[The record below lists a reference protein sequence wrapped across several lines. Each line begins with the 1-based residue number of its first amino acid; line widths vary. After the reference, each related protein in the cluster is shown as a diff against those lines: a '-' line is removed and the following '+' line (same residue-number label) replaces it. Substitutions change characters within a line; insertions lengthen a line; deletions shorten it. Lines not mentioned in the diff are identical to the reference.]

1 MDVDL
6 TTTRLDGRSALI
18 VVPGSVNYFYN
29 QAGRRV
35 AEALQTLGWRTHLT
49 TLDALPEGQFDWA
62 FLVNVYEV
70 RHSCPREAPRQFQRV
85 RRQCRRVSQALLEC
99 VTTNWFA
106 EAFEVGRQAGAEFL
120 LDFGLQDQSEQ
131 AEQASKAARQS
142 YRFVF
147 NGLTVSERQ
156 TLQSLNEQE
165 ARPIPWA
172 FVGHQTPDRVELV
185 YRLVKEFDPAGF
197 FYLPP
202 LSPVTEDG
210 PHLNEQQFLRV
221 LAKAR
226 YQVWSSHH
234 RGVYL
239 EGERFRASLLTGSIP
254 LKVMLNNTALPQ
266 NTLFPY
272 LLVEQAT
279 FTSQLRSFEFQ
290 QTRQQFVADFQRLPA
305 LAESL
310 SEVLNR
316 ID

>member
-1 MDVDL
+1 MKIDL
-6 TTTRLDGRSALI
+6 ATTRTDARSALI
-18 VVPGSVNYFYN
+18 VIPGSVNYFYN

-35 AEALQTLGWRTHLT
+35 AEALQTSGWRTHLT
-49 TLDALPEGQFDWA
+49 TLDSLPEEQFDWA
-62 FLVNVYEV
+62 FLVNVYEL
-70 RHSCPREAPRQFQRV
+70 RHSCPREAEGQFRRV
-85 RRQCRRVSQALLEC
+85 RRQCRRVSQVLLEC

-106 EAFEVGRQAGAEFL
+106 DAFELGRQAGAQFL
-120 LDFGLQDQSEQ
+120 LDFGLQDQSDQ
-131 AEQASKAARQS
+131 TAKSAGQH

-147 NGLTVSERQ
+147 NGLTVSEQ
-156 TLQSLNEQE
+156 QALQSVNEQE

-172 FVGHQTPDRVELV
+172 FVGHQTHDRVELV

-197 FYLPP
+197 FYLPE

-221 LAKAR
+221 LSKAR

-272 LLVEQAT
+272 LLAAEQT
-279 FTSQLRSFEFQ
+279 FTDRLRSFEFQ
-290 QTRQQFVADFQRLPA
+290 QIRQRFVADFQRLPA

-310 SEVLNR
+310 SEVVNR